1 MDPSPITVTSV
12 AVIAILVFM
21 AVLACH
27 YLSPKTTS
35 WILSSKEETIRLSKN
50 KLFNANGY
58 LIHSGSDFLLSSSG
72 SFKRFDSVDRDCK
85 DIGQNTTHM
94 PLWNIPQS
102 DIPPQ
107 PLRPAPAPIPNSKI
121 NEEETE
127 DLENEFITTT
137 TASISQQYHPLIKQS
152 ATVNALPNSHSTS
165 NIDVPSLKRNLSTP
179 LNFEIKTSTSATAIP
194 RPTIKRIGT
203 APNGQ
208 LINLSEAAFKIQQ
221 KGEEMQRSKSTNP
234 FLNNQTNQ
242 TKFAA
247 ASPPTSP
254 LTTINEICQ
263 LSPTEKPLE
272 MKIPITDDNTNKNPF
287 TTVELPLQESQII
300 NISSDTVTASAPA
313 PVNNDAPKETFIN
326 AIFDFINQMP
336 ASQNMS
342 LPLNYQLSNT
352 NSEVATSAPADD
364 SGRKAFFQFRNRSFS
379 ETEAT
384 EIDLKQFCSN
394 SNPFKRKGSV
404 EIQKTT
410 SEEVLS
416 SRNGNI
422 PPFRRQSSVGFGIGR
437 RNSSQT
443 SLDSDKGSLDS
454 IILQRAISCDSVN
467 SESSVLLSDLEQ
479 PTPEITGYLCV
490 GLHCDKNTITNQSV
504 DIVVNVMEVKEIA
517 GYTNLYPFDT
527 FVRIYLVP
535 DQANAVQTK
544 VIRDSLTPSFNET
557 FTFQMKRRQGRHSL
571 WFHLYHCGNVHTLIG
586 ESELEIDEIVRPL
599 TTWLPLS
606 DSRKQ
611 KAKWGELM
619 FSLSYLPTAER
630 LTVVVV
636 KARNLKSNEQLAT
649 VTTAGND
656 IQGIFIKAYLLKDDK
671 KVFKKKTSLKRK
683 DHRCPI
689 FNESMIFSIP
699 PYALNSV
706 HIRLTVMC
714 ATGTEVLPLGHVI
727 VGSTTTGKGL
737 RHWHQMLSSLRKP
750 VAMWHILRYASITT
764 NNERND
770 KKGIFI
776 ER

>member
-1 MDPSPITVTSV
+1 MDASPITVTSV

-85 DIGQNTTHM
+85 DLGQNTTSHM

-107 PLRPAPAPIPNSKI
+107 PLRPAPAPIPSKI
-121 NEEETE
+121 SEEESE
-127 DLENEFITTT
+127 DFENEFITTT
-137 TASISQQYHPLIKQS
+137 ASINQQTHHQIKQS
-152 ATVNALPNSHSTS
+152 ATINALPSSQNHTS
-165 NIDVPSLKRNLSTP
+165 SIDSASLRRNLSTP
-179 LNFEIKTSTSATAIP
+179 LNFEIKTATTTATAIP

-221 KGEEMQRSKSTNP
+221 KGEEMLRSKSSTNP
-234 FLNNQTNQ
+234 FLNQTNNQ
-242 TKFAA
+242 TKFAP
-247 ASPPTSP
+247 SPPTTP
-254 LTTINEICQ
+254 LTTINELCQ

-272 MKIPITDDNTNKNPF
+272 MKIPITTDDNINKNPF
-287 TTVELPLQESQII
+287 TTVELTAEEEII
-300 NISSDTVTASAPA
+300 SLPDAASVTIQA
-313 PVNNDAPKETFIN
+313 VNNDAAAPKEKFMN
-326 AIFDFINQMP
+326 AIYDFINQMP
-336 ASQNMS
+336 ASQHMS
-342 LPLNYQLSNT
+342 LPSNYQFN
-352 NSEVATSAPADD
+352 NSETVTAPATAPVTED

-410 SEEVLS
+410 SEELLS
-416 SRNGNI
+416 SRNGNV

-443 SLDSDKGSLDS
+443 SLDSDKGSMDS

-467 SESSVLLSDLEQ
+467 SESSVLLADLEQ
-479 PTPEITGYLCV
+479 PTPEITGNLCV

-517 GYTNLYPFDT
+517 GYTNLEPFDT

-544 VIRDSLTPSFNET
+544 VIRDCLTPSFNET

-586 ESELEIDEIVRPL
+586 ESELEIDEIVRPM

-606 DSRKQ
+606 DTRKQ

-636 KARNLKSNEQLAT
+636 KARNLKCNEQLES
-649 VTTAGND
+649 GND

-683 DHRCPI
+683 EHRCPI

-699 PYALNSV
+699 PYALNTV

-714 ATGTEVLPLGHVI
+714 STGTEVVPLGHVI

-750 VAMWHILRYASITT
+750 VAMWHILRYAST
-764 NNERND
+764 NDRIND
-770 KKGIFI
+770 KKRIFI

>member
-1 MDPSPITVTSV
+1 MDASPITVTGV

-21 AVLACH
+21 VVLACH
-27 YLSPKTTS
+27 YFSPRTTT
-35 WILSSKEETIRLSKN
+35 WIMSSKEETIRLSKN

-58 LIHSGSDFLLSSSG
+58 LIPSGSDFLLSSSG

-85 DIGQNTTHM
+85 DLGQNTTHM

-107 PLRPAPAPIPNSKI
+107 PLRPAPAPIPSKI
-121 NEEETE
+121 NEEEPDDFE
-127 DLENEFITTT
+127 DEFVPTTT
-137 TASISQQYHPLIKQS
+137 SASINQPNYSQIKQS
-152 ATVNALPNSHSTS
+152 ATINALPLNNNRTTS
-165 NIDVPSLKRNLSTP
+165 MESSSSLRRNFSTP
-179 LNFEIKTSTSATAIP
+179 LNFEIKTQTTATAIP

-208 LINLSEAAFKIQQ
+208 LINLTEAALKIQQ
-221 KGEEMQRSKSTNP
+221 KGDEMQRSKSTNP
-234 FLNNQTNQ
+234 FLNQTNQ
-242 TKFAA
+242 TKFIQ
-247 ASPPTSP
+247 SPPSTP

-263 LSPTEKPLE
+263 SNPADKPLE

-287 TTVELPLQESQII
+287 TTSTTTTTVELIPAAAEEQII
-300 NISSDTVTASAPA
+300 SLPDSTMPTATL
-313 PVNNDAPKETFIN
+313 NNDAPKEKFIN
-326 AIFDFINQMP
+326 AIYDFLNQIP
-336 ASQNMS
+336 ASQHMS
-342 LPLNYQLSNT
+342 LPSNYQIIN
-352 NSEVATSAPADD
+352 NAKTSLQVVEDTG
-364 SGRKAFFQFRNRSFS
+364 GRKAFYQFRNRSFS

-410 SEEVLS
+410 SEELLS
-416 SRNGNI
+416 SRNGNV
-422 PPFRRQSSVGFGIGR
+422 PPFRRQSSVGFGIAR

-467 SESSVLLSDLEQ
+467 SESSVLLGDLEQ
-479 PTPEITGYLCV
+479 PTSDITGNLCV
-490 GLHCDKNTITNQSV
+490 GLHCDKNTITNKTV
-504 DIVVNVMEVKEIA
+504 DIIVNVMEVKEIA
-517 GYTNLYPFDT
+517 GYTNLEPFDT

-544 VIRDSLTPSFNET
+544 VIRDCLTPTFNET
-557 FTFQMKRRQGRHSL
+557 FTFQMKRRQGKHSL
-571 WFHLYHCGNVHTLIG
+571 WFHLYHCGSVHTLIG
-586 ESELEIDEIVRPL
+586 EAELEIDEIVRPM

-606 DSRKQ
+606 DTRKQ

-636 KARNLKSNEQLAT
+636 KARNLKINDELVS
-649 VTTAGND
+649 GND

-683 DHRCPI
+683 DHRFPI

-714 ATGTEVLPLGHVI
+714 STGTEVIPLGHVI

-750 VAMWHILRYASITT
+750 VAMWHILRCAST
-764 NNERND
+764 NVRYYND
-770 KKGIFI
+770 KKGNFI